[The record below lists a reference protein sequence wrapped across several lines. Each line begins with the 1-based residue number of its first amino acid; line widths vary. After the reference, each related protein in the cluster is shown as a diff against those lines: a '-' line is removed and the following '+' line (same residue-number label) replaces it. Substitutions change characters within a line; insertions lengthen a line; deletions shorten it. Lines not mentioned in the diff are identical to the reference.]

1 MLESKKPIFVEALEP
16 KIHSKKALAV
26 EEGQRAPYYL
36 KFARILCCLEVM
48 HIRWSNLSTVV
59 VQIGLLMMLLAC
71 LVIRA
76 LD

>member
-59 VQIGLLMMLLAC
+59 VQISLMMLLAC
-71 LVIRA
+71 LVIHA